1 MPIKKKTMSKSKPK
15 SNTIKV
21 GGLKSSSSGTSSPKT
36 KNKDKKSGGTSPQK
50 QQGVTLKTSPKKI
63 SDMPDDALLKI
74 LAFVN
79 KSKFSDTLD
88 KNLIFDYLDHMPKIS
103 KTNKGLKNLVTMTQP
118 WDKIKIINLEDLE
131 ITTEILDVLKKTNMK
146 NIERISLQ
154 NITFD
159 SGCRLVEGVMHKD
172 ETCKDKTR
180 NDFLE
185 FFSKNTMVK
194 FLILNKI
201 DVEAVRFF
209 TILQKF
215 KSLKWLEINKF
226 KLNESDHPEFIKVLV
241 SLNLLEYLTL
251 KENTLHRAFITY
263 LFTANEINQLYVG
276 SKKYIIYT
284 TRDDAKSGKKL
295 KLVIEDG
302 EGTQLKNIP
311 INIVDN
317 TVLGERWPFHFP
329 NNFGRIY

>member
-1 MPIKKKTMSKSKPK
+1 MPIKKKTMSKTKTMSKSKPK
-15 SNTIKV
+15 S
-21 GGLKSSSSGTSSPKT
+21 KT
-36 KNKDKKSGGTSPQK
+36 KKSGGTSPQK
-50 QQGVTLKTSPKKI
+50 QQGVALKTSPKKI

-103 KTNKGLKNLVTMTQP
+103 KTNKGFKNLVTMTQP

-159 SGCRLVEGVMHKD
+159 SGCRFVEGVMHKD
-172 ETCKDKTR
+172 ETCEDKTR

-194 FLILNKI
+194 FLILNNI

-226 KLNESDHPEFIKVLV
+226 NLNQSDHPEFIKVLV
-241 SLNLLEYLTL
+241 SLDLLEYLTL

-276 SKKYIIYT
+276 SKKKKYIIYT
-284 TRDDAKSGKKL
+284 THTQDGAKSGKKL

-302 EGTQLKNIP
+302 EGNQLKNIP

-317 TVLGERWPFHFP
+317 KVLGERWPFHFP
-329 NNFGRIY
+329 NNF